1 METFQRSMLQG
12 STLIRSLAH
21 SFDCILEI
29 VDSLGTPD
37 LNREDSRVIIGE
49 YPVTW
54 IECGHR
60 ITKKKEQVR
69 RVRRAASAFN
79 YP

>member
-12 STLIRSLAH
+12 STLIRSLAL

-37 LNREDSRVIIGE
+37 LNREDSRVIIQQFRLSA
-49 YPVTW
+49 VIVLQKKTK
-54 IECGHR
+54 CG
-60 ITKKKEQVR
+60 VN
-69 RVRRAASAFN
+69 S
-79 YP
+79 